1 MICTYKCTWFAE
13 QVKDEMVERAMLSKG
28 EMEVV
33 RLLWKLAPA
42 SVRQIHEA
50 LPEDRR
56 MDFATVQTYLR
67 RLENKGYAKS
77 TLEGRVRIYS
87 ARTKARTVIRE
98 TVDDLVNRLFAGDTM
113 PLMRHLIE
121 ERGIGEKELTELREM
136 LDRLE
141 KQGCDE

>member
-1 MICTYKCTWFAE
+1 M
-13 QVKDEMVERAMLSKG
+13 ERAMLSKG
-28 EMEVV
+28 ELEIA
-33 RLLWKLAPA
+33 RLLWKMAPA

-50 LPEDRR
+50 LPEDRQ

-67 RLENKGYAKS
+67 RLEAKGYAKS

-121 ERGIGEKELTELREM
+121 ERGIDEQGLAELRQM

-141 KQGCDE
+141 KEGDKK

>member
-1 MICTYKCTWFAE
+1 
-13 QVKDEMVERAMLSKG
+13 MVERAGLSKG

-50 LPEDRR
+50 LPPERE

-67 RLENKGYAKS
+67 RLETKGYAKS
-77 TLEGRVRIYS
+77 TLDGRVRIYS
-87 ARTKARTVIRE
+87 AKTKARTVIRQ

-121 ERGIGEKELTELREM
+121 ERGIDEHELAELRAM

-141 KQGCDE
+141 KEGSDT

>member
-1 MICTYKCTWFAE
+1 MA
-13 QVKDEMVERAMLSKG
+13 ERAMLSKG
-28 EMEVV
+28 EMEIA
-33 RLLWKLAPA
+33 RLLWEMSPA

-50 LPEDRR
+50 LPAERQ

-67 RLENKGYAKS
+67 RLETKGYAKS

-121 ERGIGEKELTELREM
+121 DRGIDEKGLSELREL

-141 KQGCDE
+141 REGGKE

>member
-1 MICTYKCTWFAE
+1 MA
-13 QVKDEMVERAMLSKG
+13 DRAMLSKG
-28 EMEVV
+28 EMEVA
-33 RLLWKLAPA
+33 RLLWAMAPA
-42 SVRQIHEA
+42 TVRQIHEA
-50 LPEDRR
+50 LPLDRQ

-67 RLENKGYAKS
+67 RLESKGYANS

-121 ERGIGEKELTELREM
+121 DRGIDEKGLSELREL
-136 LDRLE
+136 LDRLDAE
-141 KQGCDE
+141 GAQE

>member
-1 MICTYKCTWFAE
+1 MRRCRKIVAWILRLFRPISDAWKTRDTPSRRL
-13 QVKDEMVERAMLSKG
+13 KDE
-28 EMEVV
+28 
-33 RLLWKLAPA
+33 
-42 SVRQIHEA
+42 
-50 LPEDRR
+50 
-56 MDFATVQTYLR
+56 F
-67 RLENKGYAKS
+67 
-77 TLEGRVRIYS
+77 RIYS

>member
-1 MICTYKCTWFAE
+1 
-13 QVKDEMVERAMLSKG
+13 MVERAMLSKG
-28 EMEVV
+28 EMEIV

-50 LPEDRR
+50 FPEDRR

-67 RLENKGYAKS
+67 RLESKGYAKS

-87 ARTKARTVIRE
+87 SRTKARTVIRE

-121 ERGIGEKELTELREM
+121 ERGIDGEAIDELRGM

-141 KQGCDE
+141 KEGCEE

>member
-1 MICTYKCTWFAE
+1 
-13 QVKDEMVERAMLSKG
+13 MVERAGLSKG

-33 RLLWKLAPA
+33 QLLWKLAPA
-42 SVRQIHEA
+42 TVRQIHEA
-50 LPEDRR
+50 LPQERA

-67 RLENKGYAKS
+67 RLEAKGYAKS
-77 TLEGRVRIYS
+77 TLDGRVRIYS
-87 ARTKARTVIRE
+87 AKTKARTVIRQ

-121 ERGIGEKELTELREM
+121 ERGIDEHGLAELRAM

-141 KQGCDE
+141 KEGSNA

>member
-1 MICTYKCTWFAE
+1 
-13 QVKDEMVERAMLSKG
+13 
-28 EMEVV
+28 
-33 RLLWKLAPA
+33 
-42 SVRQIHEA
+42 
-50 LPEDRR
+50 

-67 RLENKGYAKS
+67 RLETKGYAKS
-77 TLEGRVRIYS
+77 TLEGRIRIYS

-121 ERGIGEKELTELREM
+121 ERGIDDKGLSELREL

-141 KQGCDE
+141 REGNKE

>member
-1 MICTYKCTWFAE
+1 
-13 QVKDEMVERAMLSKG
+13 MVERAGLSKG

-50 LPEDRR
+50 LPPERE

-67 RLENKGYAKS
+67 RLETKGYAKS
-77 TLEGRVRIYS
+77 TLDGRVRIYS
-87 ARTKARTVIRE
+87 AKTKARTVIRQ
-98 TVDDLVNRLFAGDTM
+98 TVDDLVNRLFAGDAM

-121 ERGIGEKELTELREM
+121 ERGIDEHELAELRAM

-141 KQGCDE
+141 KEGSDT

>member
-1 MICTYKCTWFAE
+1 
-13 QVKDEMVERAMLSKG
+13 MVERPMLSKG

-33 RLLWKLAPA
+33 RILWEKAPA

-50 LPEDRR
+50 LPADRQ

-67 RLENKGYAKS
+67 RLESKGYAKS
-77 TLEGRVRIYS
+77 TLDGRIRIYS
-87 ARTKARTVIRE
+87 ARTKALTVIRE
-98 TVDDLVNRLFAGDTM
+98 TVDDLVNRLFAGETM

-121 ERGIGEKELTELREM
+121 DRGIDGKGLSELREL

-141 KQGCDE
+141 KEGAKK